1 MTVREDPR
9 SITLPVL
16 KIAQPIGTFFVGS
29 IKAKDLVD
37 IADFDIRRLTKEEGI
52 DSYLGIQRELDPKRV
67 QEIRLYVRGPD
78 ATFPTSVVLAVPEAC
93 VTLNGSEAAENR
105 FFNMTLSNLPN
116 SEEGAGILYRQIA
129 RVIDGQHRIEGLR
142 GLTDIDFEVNI
153 SIFVGADIADQAA
166 IFSTVN
172 LAQTKV
178 NRSLVYDLFELSKSR
193 SPERT
198 CHDVVVSLDRAEK
211 SPFHKRI
218 KRLGTAT
225 EGRFGETLSQ
235 ATVVNGLLQYICK
248 NRLEVIRDRQIG
260 RRGGTFPPADPKDYR
275 RLVLRPFF
283 LRADDVGIAEVVW
296 NYFEA
301 VSGKWP
307 QAWNATGAGMMLNR
321 TNGFNALIRLF
332 RPAYLYFAEPGQSVT
347 VGQFR
352 SLFDKSPLKDQDFN
366 PAKFVPGTSGATEL
380 FHALAAQLALAEIS

>member
-1 MTVREDPR
+1 MTIKEDPR

-16 KIAQPIGTFFVGS
+16 KVEQPIGIFFVGS

-37 IADFDIRRLTKEEGI
+37 IADFDIRKLTKEDGI
-52 DSYLGIQRELDPKRV
+52 DSYLGIQRELDSKRV

-78 ATFPTSVVLAVPEAC
+78 ATFPTSVVLAVPDAC
-93 VTLNGSEAAENR
+93 VRLEGSEDPANR
-105 FFNMTLSNLPN
+105 FFQMTLSNLPEN
-116 SEEGAGILYRQIA
+116 DEGEGVLYRQIA

-142 GLTDIDFEVNI
+142 GLSDREFEVNV

-198 CHDVVVSLDRAEK
+198 CHDVVVSLDRAQK
-211 SPFHKRI
+211 SPFHERI

-235 ATVVNGLLQYICK
+235 ATVVNGILRYICK
-248 NRLEVIRDRQIG
+248 NRLQVIRDRQIG
-260 RRGGTFPPADPKDYR
+260 RRGGTFPPAEPKDQR

-283 LRADDVGIAEVVW
+283 LAENDVGIAEVVW

-301 VSGKWP
+301 VAERWP
-307 QAWNATGAGMMLNR
+307 QAWHGSGAGLMLNR
-321 TNGFNALIRLF
+321 TNGFNALMRLF
-332 RPAYLYFAEPGQSVT
+332 RPAYLYFAEPGQMVT
-347 VGQFR
+347 AQQFR
-352 SLFDKSPLKDQDFN
+352 SLFDKSDLKDTDFN
-366 PAKFVPGTSGATEL
+366 PARFVPGSSGATEL
-380 FHALAAQLALAEIS
+380 YNTLLSDLDLANIS

>member
-1 MTVREDPR
+1 MTVKEDPR
-9 SITLPVL
+9 SIALPVL
-16 KIAQPIGTFFVGS
+16 KIEQPIGTFFVGS

-67 QEIRLYVRGPD
+67 KEIRLYVRGLD

-93 VTLNGSEAAENR
+93 VTLDGSEEAGNR
-105 FFNMTLSNLPN
+105 FFTMTLSNLPEN
-116 SEEGAGILYRQIA
+116 EDGAGILYRQIA

-142 GLTDIDFEVNI
+142 GLTDIEFEVNV

-198 CHDVVVSLDRAEK
+198 CHDVVVSLDRAQK
-211 SPFHKRI
+211 SPFFKRI

-235 ATVVNGLLQYICK
+235 ATVVNGILQYICK

-260 RRGGTFPPADPKDYR
+260 RRGGTFPPADPKDHR

-283 LRADDVGIAEVVW
+283 LNNDDVGIAEVIW

-301 VSGKWP
+301 VAGRWP
-307 QAWNATGAGMMLNR
+307 QAWNANGAGMMLNR
-321 TNGFNALIRLF
+321 TNGFNALTRLF
-332 RPAYLYFAEPGQSVT
+332 RPAYLYFAEPGQAVT
-347 VGQFR
+347 ADQFT
-352 SLFDKSPLKDQDFN
+352 SLFDKSPLGDADFN

-380 FHALAAQLALAEIS
+380 YHTLVADLGLAEIS